1 LKAEGSLP
9 WLQPFSGIDYFM
21 RACPRCAVEADSISI
36 IRTLRSL
43 SSIVASSLGA
53 LAIGVVAVAAVGF
66 LLLFAVG
73 LWSPYACTTTVHQR
87 IADLSGFDFEISET
101 DCDVLAKD
109 AATSVFV
116 SEAGLKKQTLLFK
129 YVPPGYDAIPSITR
143 VDEHTVQISI
153 WCVPQILCRKDR
165 WQTLAIR
172 YVIGVVEYPHRNGEP
187 DEC

>member
-1 LKAEGSLP
+1 
-9 WLQPFSGIDYFM
+9 M
-21 RACPRCAVEADSISI
+21 SI
-36 IRTLRSL
+36 IRALRSL
-43 SSIVASSLGA
+43 LSIVASSVGA
-53 LAIGVVAVAAVGF
+53 LAIGVAAVAVVVF
-66 LLLFAVG
+66 LLMFAIG

-87 IADLSGFDFEISET
+87 ITGLSGFDFEISET

-116 SEAGLKKQTLLFK
+116 SEAGQKKKSLLFK